1 MKKTLIALAAL
12 SLVSCRMETGK
23 SLESGFMNPPSDVQT
38 SVYWY
43 WISGNVTK
51 EGVEKDLESM
61 KTAGINRAFIG
72 NIGLD
77 ESEHVA
83 RGPVDVMSEEWF
95 EIMHAAMKKA
105 TELGIEIGVF
115 NSPGWSQA
123 GGPWV
128 KPEQSMRYLN
138 SVSADADGGKEISL
152 ILKPEADFFQDV
164 RTIAWKTDGNEKSYK
179 EYGCGVAMTPGQVE
193 TLAFSPEPDFVMR
206 SLRITPARTPGIIDA
221 RLWADAGNGME
232 MIREFTVD
240 RSNPTVDVGFKPY
253 APVVVAIEPLKAKA
267 VRLELRCVN
276 GAPGI
281 ASAEIT
287 SANLVERYAE
297 KSLAKMYQT
306 PLPYWDAYMWDVEAD
321 SRSKEAALDPESI
334 VDVTEYM
341 CGDTLRWNAPKGH
354 WRILRTGMTPTGA
367 KNGPALSDGS
377 GYEIDKWS
385 RKHLESHYDAF
396 IGELVRRIPAEDR
409 TCWKVI
415 VADSYEKGGQNF
427 SDDFFEAF
435 KKNYGYD
442 ALPYLPVFEGYTVGD
457 RGMSDRFLWDLRR
470 MVADRLA
477 YDHIG
482 GLRDLAHK
490 DGFTTWLENYGHWG
504 FPGEFLQYGG
514 QSDEVAGEFWSE
526 GDLGNIENRAASS
539 CAHIYGKNKVSA
551 ESFTAAGKLFA
562 RYPYLMK
569 QRGDRFFSEGI
580 NNTLLHVYIS
590 QPDVHPLP
598 GQNAW
603 FGNEFNRNNTW
614 FKDIDLFTTYLKR
627 CDFMLQQGLNVA
639 DVAYFIGEDAPK
651 MTGLAE
657 PSLPQGFQ
665 FDYINAEVLIR
676 DAFVKD
682 GLLTLPHGTQYKVLV
697 LPKQETMRPELAE
710 KIESLV
716 KDGAVVLGPAP
727 DRSPSL
733 AGYPEADAR
742 VKAVSERLWGDGSG
756 IRKKSNTVG
765 RGHVYQ
771 DGISLEA
778 LMAEE
783 GIIPDCRFDAPVV
796 YCHRHLADEEVYF
809 IANQSEERIEFPAEF
824 RVSGLVPQWWNP
836 VTGEIRDL
844 RSYVDNGKTSSIAFR
859 LEPLE
864 SGFVVFRRGLSTRNE
879 SVMGN
884 VDGAMDISASADVNF
899 PQPQTVLDLSDN
911 VWNLH
916 IESMDGISADRE
928 LPSTMDMSKS
938 EDDELRYFSGTAS
951 WSTSFD
957 YTVSGDDRIYLDC
970 GRVGVM
976 AKVYVNEKYAG
987 GVWTFPYRVDITD
1000 ALRSGENEVR
1010 IDVTNT
1016 WHNRLVGES
1025 RLEENDRKCWV
1036 AVGSWTPDMPLQE
1049 SGLVGPVRIMK

>member
-1 MKKTLIALAAL
+1 MKA
-12 SLVSCRMETGK
+12 
-23 SLESGFMNPPSDVQT
+23 
-38 SVYWY
+38 
-43 WISGNVTK
+43 
-51 EGVEKDLESM
+51 
-61 KTAGINRAFIG
+61 AGINRAFIG
-72 NIGLD
+72 NIGLS
-77 ESEHVA
+77 ESDQVE
-83 RGPVDVMSEEWF
+83 RGPVEVMSDEWF
-95 EIMHAAMKKA
+95 GIMHAAMRKA
-105 TELGIEIGVF
+105 TELGIDIGVF

-138 SVSADADGGKEISL
+138 SVSGDVCGGKDISL
-152 ILKPEADFFQDV
+152 VLRPEAEFFQDV
-164 RTIAWKTDGNEKSYK
+164 RTIAWRIDEEEMSYR
-179 EYGCGVAMTPGQVE
+179 ENGSGVPLSQGQVE
-193 TLAFSPEPDFVMR
+193 TLTFRPEAGFVLR
-206 SLRITPARTPGIIDA
+206 SLKITPAQTPGIIEA
-221 RLWADAGNGME
+221 HLWADTGTGME
-232 MIREFTVD
+232 KVREFTVD
-240 RSNPTVDVGFKPY
+240 RSNPAVDVGFRPY
-253 APVVVAIEPLKAKA
+253 APVVIALDPLNVKA
-267 VRLELRCVN
+267 VRLDLRCVS
-276 GAPGI
+276 GSPGV

-287 SANLVERYAE
+287 SASLVERYAE

-306 PLPYWDAYMWDVEAD
+306 PLPYWDAYMWDEEAD
-321 SRSKEAALDPESI
+321 SRSEAAALKPESI

-341 CGDTLRWNAPKGH
+341 SGDTLKWNAPEGH

-367 KNGPALSDGS
+367 KNGPALSDGC

-409 TCWKVI
+409 KCWKVI

-427 SDDFFEAF
+427 SDDFFGLF
-435 KKNYGYD
+435 QRIYGYD
-442 ALPYLPVFEGYTVGD
+442 PLPYLPVLEGYTVKD
-457 RGMSDRFLWDLRR
+457 RDVSDRFLWDLRR

-490 DGFTTWLENYGHWG
+490 DGFTIWLENYGHWG

-627 CDFMLQQGLNVA
+627 CDFMLQQGVNVA

-651 MTGLAE
+651 MTGLTDPA
-657 PSLPQGFQ
+657 LPQGFQ
-665 FDYINAEVLIR
+665 FDYINAEVLLR

-682 GLLTLPHGTQYKVLV
+682 GHLTLPHGTQYKVLV

-710 KIESLV
+710 KLESLV
-716 KDGAVVLGPAP
+716 RDGAIVLGPAP

-733 AGYPEADAR
+733 AGYPEADAI

-756 IRKKSNTVG
+756 VPKKSDVG
-765 RGHVYQ
+765 HGHVYHE
-771 DGISLEA
+771 GVLLED

-783 GIIPDCRFDAPVV
+783 EIIPDCRYDAPVV
-796 YCHRHLADEEVYF
+796 YCHRHLDDKEIYF
-809 IANQSEERIEFPAEF
+809 IANQSEERIEFPVEF

-844 RSYVDNGKTSSIAFR
+844 QSYADNGKTSSIAFR

-864 SGFVVFRRGLSTRNE
+864 SGFVVFKHGTSARNDFARVSAGDAMGITAGL
-879 SVMGN
+879 
-884 VDGAMDISASADVNF
+884 DVNF
-899 PQPQTVLDLSDN
+899 PQPQTVLDLTDN
-911 VWNLH
+911 VWKLH
-916 IESMDGISADRE
+916 VESMDGMSADRE
-928 LPSTMDMSKS
+928 LPSAMDMSRS
-938 EDDELRYFSGTAS
+938 DEDDLRYFSGTGT

-957 YTVSGDDRIYLDC
+957 YSVSGEDRLYLDC

-976 AKVYVNEKYAG
+976 AKVYVNDKYVG
-987 GVWTFPYRVDITD
+987 GVWTYPYRVDITD
-1000 ALRSGENEVR
+1000 AVRSGRNDIRIEVS
-1010 IDVTNT
+1010 NT
-1016 WHNRLVGES
+1016 WYNRLVGES
-1025 RLEENDRKCWV
+1025 RLPEAERKCWV

-1049 SGLVGPVRIMK
+1049 SGLIGPVRIMKLLN